1 MDIKFLVIG
10 SNSFT
15 GSHFIN
21 YCLDKKDKVIG
32 ISRSKELKENFL
44 VYKKNKNLKKKFKF
58 YQYDLNKD
66 LYKIIN
72 LIKKKKPTH
81 IVNFASQSMVAQS
94 WETPLDWYNTNVI
107 SSVKFIKLIKEFKFI
122 KKFVHI
128 STPEVYG
135 NTSKN
140 LKENSIYNP
149 TTPYAISRACFDM
162 HLMQE
167 AINFNFPVV
176 FTRAANVYGPGQQL
190 YRIIPRTIYSCYF
203 NEKLKLDGGGLS
215 KRSFIYIDDVV
226 RATYNVALKGVPGS
240 IYHISNNHE
249 ISILKLVKKIFY
261 ECESNFPKK
270 VIVGPERKG
279 KDKMY
284 SLSYS
289 KIKKKLNWKPK
300 ISIDEG
306 LDKTISWFKEN
317 IKSLEKESILYKHK
331 K

>member
-32 ISRSKELKENFL
+32 ISRSKELKEYFL

-190 YRIIPRTIYSCYF
+190 YRIIPRTILF
-203 NEKLKLDGGGLS
+203 IKQGKKLQLHGGGHS
-215 KRSFIYIDDVV
+215 ERSFIHIDDVSD
-226 RATYNVALKGVPGS
+226 ATLKIALNGMIGET
-240 IYHISNNHE
+240 YHISTKS
-249 ISILKLVKKIFY
+249 SITIRNLVSLICAKMNA
-261 ECESNFPKK
+261 NFDDC
-270 VIVGPERKG
+270 VDIVEDRPG
-279 KDKMY
+279 KDAAYLLNSNKLRG
-284 SLSYS
+284 SLDWADYISLDAG
-289 KIKKKLNWKPK
+289 IDQVINWVD
-300 ISIDEG
+300 SNIDILAKE
-306 LDKTISWFKEN
+306 LD
-317 IKSLEKESILYKHK
+317 YYVHK